1 MAQFELFNE
10 APAVSAA
17 PSAEQVRERLEAIF
31 ATLRCGDK
39 IAWNEMRRVQLI
51 VPQMAQWLPE
61 AERAAI
67 IEEFKRLTSQDRAS
81 AA

>member
-1 MAQFELFNE
+1 MAQLEMFNH

-17 PSAEQVRERLEAIF
+17 PSAQQVRERLEAIF

-39 IAWNEMRRVQLI
+39 LAWNELRRLELV
-51 VPQMAQWLPE
+51 VPQMSRWLPE
-61 AERAAI
+61 AERAAAVSMF
-67 IEEFKRLTSQDRAS
+67 ETLMAARRAE